1 MIDWHSHVLPGMDD
15 GSRDAEESIALLEML
30 RSQGVDTVAAT
41 PHFYPNDESAERFL
55 ERRAQC
61 LEALRGHLS
70 EDSPRIVVGAE
81 VYYYNGISRMKEL
94 PLLKL
99 EGTRLLLLEMP
110 MCTWSEYTVRELSE
124 LTCRGNMQIVIAHL
138 DRYLKL
144 QKKSTLE
151 QIFESGA
158 LVQLN
163 AAAFTS
169 FSSRRAATSLLKEG
183 RAHFIGSD
191 CHNLTSRAPR
201 IGEAYDIIRK
211 KLGEDFVS
219 QMTDFG
225 YSCLDRQS
233 PTIDGTEQN

>member
-1 MIDWHSHVLPGMDD
+1 MDD

-61 LEALRGHLS
+61 LETLRGHLS
-70 EDSPRIVVGAE
+70 GDSPRIVVGAE

-110 MCTWSEYTVRELSE
+110 KCTWSEYTVRELSE

-169 FSSRRAATSLLKEG
+169 FSSRSVNFCPMKAAFFASIFTVWLARANAG
-183 RAHFIGSD
+183 
-191 CHNLTSRAPR
+191 
-201 IGEAYDIIRK
+201 
-211 KLGEDFVS
+211 
-219 QMTDFG
+219 
-225 YSCLDRQS
+225 
-233 PTIDGTEQN
+233 